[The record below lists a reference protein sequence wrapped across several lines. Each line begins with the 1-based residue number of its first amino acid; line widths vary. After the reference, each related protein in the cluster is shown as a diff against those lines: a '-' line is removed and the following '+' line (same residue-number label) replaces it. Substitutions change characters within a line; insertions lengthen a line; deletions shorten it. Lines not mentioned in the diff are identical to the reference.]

1 MDIEESLSQA
11 DLYIRQNQTAQA
23 RAILGQILRDNPQNE
38 EAWILSA
45 QVSDKPEQV
54 IYCLRQA
61 LGINPASRARL
72 LLERLQLPQTPPAP
86 VISSQPESQPLPD
99 TQPIQAIHPA
109 AVKPQEVEPSTLDSG
124 LAGPDDN
131 AMEVSAIP
139 PVVPENQPDLAP
151 LPPMPA
157 AVPEMQPV
165 VPTVPSTPPAVPE
178 MQPDVPTVPSTPSAA
193 SEMQPDVPTVPSI
206 PPAVPAALAEP
217 PAPHAATR
225 RRPRRWL
232 QRVFTIAASASL
244 FAPWIFIQKG
254 ASPSSLLTGVQ
265 VLLGPIFSP
274 LGVDVG
280 ISSLALLA
288 SLVLPLLMFFRFKSA
303 ATQKWGERAT
313 VALAPLA
320 SVLCLDLISFFY
332 AGLTTDV
339 VLRWGIW
346 ASCGFYSLAGLT
358 ALINARR
365 LGNVSRAELYAA
377 RAGWIF
383 TWLFSFGDILA
394 LLVTM
399 VGLVLVGK
407 FSLVGIS
414 APFIWLCLGALLS
427 HIV

>member
-11 DLYIRQNQTAQA
+11 DLYIRQNQVAQA
-23 RAILGQILRDNPQNE
+23 RTILGQILRDNPQNE

-61 LGINPASRARL
+61 IGINPASRARL
-72 LLERLQLPQTPPAP
+72 LLERLKLPQTPPAP
-86 VISSQPESQPLPD
+86 AEPSEPASQPLPD
-99 TQPIQAIHPA
+99 TQPYQAVH
-109 AVKPQEVEPSTLDSG
+109 
-124 LAGPDDN
+124 LAGFPPLQTTPHSDDIASPGSIGSATEVPD
-131 AMEVSAIP
+131 M
-139 PVVPENQPDLAP
+139 
-151 LPPMPA
+151 
-157 AVPEMQPV
+157 
-165 VPTVPSTPPAVPE
+165 PPAVPE
-178 MQPDVPTVPSTPSAA
+178 MQPDVATVPSMPPAVP
-193 SEMQPDVPTVPSI
+193 EMQPDVATVPSM
-206 PPAVPAALAEP
+206 PQAEPAALAEP
-217 PAPHAATR
+217 PAPQAATR
-225 RRPRRWL
+225 KRPRRWL
-232 QRVFTIAASASL
+232 QRIFTIAASASL

-288 SLVLPLLMFFRFKSA
+288 SLLLLLLMFFRFKSA

-313 VALAPLA
+313 IALAPLA
-320 SVLCLDLISFFY
+320 AVLCLDMISFFY
-332 AGLTTDV
+332 AGLTNDV

-365 LGNVSRAELYAA
+365 LGKVSRTELYAA

-383 TWLFSFGDILA
+383 SWLFSFGDILA

-399 VGLVLVGK
+399 IGLVLVGK
-407 FSLVGIS
+407 FSLFGLSV
-414 APFIWLCLGALLS
+414 PFIWLCLGALLS

>member
-1 MDIEESLSQA
+1 MDIKQALSQA
-11 DLYIRQNQTAQA
+11 DLFIRQNQTAQA
-23 RAILGQILRDNPQNE
+23 RTILGQILLDNPQNE

-61 LGINPASRARL
+61 IKINPASRAHL

-86 VISSQPESQPLPD
+86 VESSEPAPQPLSE
-99 TQPIQAIHPA
+99 TQPHQAVRLAVIPPEQAMSLPA
-109 AVKPQEVEPSTLDSG
+109 GITDP
-124 LAGPDDN
+124 GPDDN
-131 AMEVSAIP
+131 AT
-139 PVVPENQPDLAP
+139 DLTD
-151 LPPMPA
+151 LPPDVA
-157 AVPEMQPV
+157 
-165 VPTVPSTPPAVPE
+165 TVPSMPSAVAAI
-178 MQPDVPTVPSTPSAA
+178 PSMPLAVAATPS
-193 SEMQPDVPTVPSI
+193 E
-206 PPAVPAALAEP
+206 L
-217 PAPHAATR
+217 PAPQASPHK
-225 RRPRRWL
+225 RPQRWL
-232 QRVFTIAASASL
+232 QRIFTIAATACL
-244 FAPWIFIQKG
+244 AAPWITIQNG
-254 ASPSSLLTGVQ
+254 ASPSSMLSGAQ

-288 SLVLPLLMFFRFKSA
+288 SLVLPLLMFFRFRSA

-313 VALAPLA
+313 IALAPLA
-320 SVLCLDLISFFY
+320 SVLCLDMISFFY
-332 AGLTTDV
+332 AGLTNNII
-339 VLRWGIW
+339 LRWGIW

-365 LGNVSRAELYAA
+365 LGNVGRTELYAA

-399 VGLVLVGK
+399 IGLVVMGK
-407 FSLVGIS
+407 FSLFGIS
-414 APFIWLCLGALLS
+414 IPFIWLCLGALLS